1 MVIEV
6 ATGDEESKPEV
17 KANVT
22 TLQTERAELVA
33 EEERSHHSEVVE
45 EVEQEPL
52 DQKVLKKKQRKLD
65 SDKLDELVDDVEKL
79 YEVYFHFKT
88 GARLNLDTELK
99 RVSAFKK
106 MKNFIDSNSANVD
119 SFNELT

>member
-22 TLQTERAELVA
+22 TQQTERAELVA

-45 EVEQEPL
+45 QVEQEPL
-52 DQKVLKKKQRKLD
+52 D
-65 SDKLDELVDDVEKL
+65 
-79 YEVYFHFKT
+79 
-88 GARLNLDTELK
+88 
-99 RVSAFKK
+99 
-106 MKNFIDSNSANVD
+106 
-119 SFNELT
+119 